1 MTVVIGMTVGVTEIR
16 RVIRMAMMTA
26 EVRIRRDP
34 STGGGGLGGYGGY
47 AGPDLDGWFFERLE
61 WGGGDSVS
69 AVAVNAVTA
78 AAAAAGCTAIV
89 GAVAVGEVGGDG

>member
-1 MTVVIGMTVGVTEIR
+1 MVMV
-16 RVIRMAMMTA
+16 MAMMTA

-34 STGGGGLGGYGGY
+34 CAGGLGGYGGY
-47 AGPDLDGWFFERLE
+47 AGPDLDRWFFERLE
-61 WGGGDSVS
+61 WGGGDGVS

-78 AAAAAGCTAIV
+78 AATTTGCTAMV